1 MSSELAFALVFVFNL
16 KPKPKPMMQA
26 SAQAP
31 ASSQRVKPQHPKP
44 QHLNLKLLMPIPG
57 IGESGLRLPY
67 GPRERSMLF
76 CEYLRDVIYVELRD
90 NGGRGYASLMDDG
103 ATVRGCL
110 FHYNAPEVLELS
122 DSPDSSSSGEVVVQP
137 SKQYAFNHANRL
149 LKMSDVIPHGDCDI
163 FGVKEIG
170 GPRTS
175 EDGQTAE
182 CGNAL
187 ARDVRVECAI
197 CLDISPINKGGN
209 GLVNFAL
216 QGCPGLGDDE
226 SKRHW
231 FHQECLALLST
242 PKCPLCRAPFAS
254 QDQMCLLFTKAR
266 MQRQKRSALA
276 AAAAAERASALASAS
291 ASAVAASASAVA
303 ASAAVMLGG
312 GRSRTFA
319 SPAMSAS
326 AMAAVA
332 AMAGRSPFSPPSPS
346 DSDDDDAPILPRR
359 YSVGAHHGR
368 ASVGVMR
375 PSGHGHATSGGGD
388 RNVRRRHG

>member
-1 MSSELAFALVFVFNL
+1 
-16 KPKPKPMMQA
+16 MMQA

-31 ASSQRVKPQHPKP
+31 ASSQASQRVKPQHPKP

-90 NGGRGYASLMDDG
+90 NAGRGYASLMDDG

-110 FHYNAPEVLELS
+110 FHYNAPEVLDL
-122 DSPDSSSSGEVVVQP
+122 SSSPSSSEGSVVVKP
-137 SKQYAFNHANRL
+137 SKQYAFNYANRL

-163 FGVKEIG
+163 FCVKEIG

-175 EDGQTAE
+175 EDGQVAE
-182 CGNAL
+182 CGNAS

-216 QGCPGLGDDE
+216 QGCPGLGGAE
-226 SKRHW
+226 RHW

-242 PKCPLCRAPFAS
+242 PKCPLCRLVPALCCSF
-254 QDQMCLLFTKAR
+254 CNRFNAR
-266 MQRQKRSALA
+266 L
-276 AAAAAERASALASAS
+276 
-291 ASAVAASASAVA
+291 
-303 ASAAVMLGG
+303 
-312 GRSRTFA
+312 
-319 SPAMSAS
+319 
-326 AMAAVA
+326 
-332 AMAGRSPFSPPSPS
+332 
-346 DSDDDDAPILPRR
+346 
-359 YSVGAHHGR
+359 
-368 ASVGVMR
+368 
-375 PSGHGHATSGGGD
+375 
-388 RNVRRRHG
+388 